1 MVLRDVFKYDT
12 LVVGSPTYNGELFPE
27 VEALLSRIAAR
38 CVPQR
43 NFAYFGSYTWAGAAV
58 RRFAEFAE
66 RMKWQ
71 TPARPSRCSKAT
83 ATRTAATAAAPSHAR
98 SRR

>member
-1 MVLRDVFKYDT
+1 M
-12 LVVGSPTYNGELFPE
+12 
-27 VEALLSRIAAR
+27 EALLSRIAAR

-71 TPARPSRCSKAT
+71 TPCTPVEMLQGYSHENCGNRCRTLARQIAEMMNK
-83 ATRTAATAAAPSHAR
+83 
-98 SRR
+98 